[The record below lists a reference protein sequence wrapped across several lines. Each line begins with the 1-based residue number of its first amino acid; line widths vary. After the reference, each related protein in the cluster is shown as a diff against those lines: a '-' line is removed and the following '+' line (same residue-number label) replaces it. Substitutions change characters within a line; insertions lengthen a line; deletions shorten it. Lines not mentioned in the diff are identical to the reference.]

1 MAIKM
6 MLRTKAV
13 FRLALCLSVS
23 ACTDSH
29 ENFTATS
36 DGSNVQNVADAAIA
50 GGNVNMALN
59 ISRSVLARDPH
70 NLDALYHEGAA
81 YYAMGRCEDA
91 IAAYQRA
98 LQSDPHSSQAQTGI
112 GRCLIRRNALEA
124 ERAFTSAVA
133 DDPDNAAAQS
143 DLGVARALGGDFN
156 AP

>member
-59 ISRSVLARDPH
+59 ISQSVPA
-70 NLDALYHEGAA
+70 
-81 YYAMGRCEDA
+81 
-91 IAAYQRA
+91 
-98 LQSDPHSSQAQTGI
+98 
-112 GRCLIRRNALEA
+112 
-124 ERAFTSAVA
+124 
-133 DDPDNAAAQS
+133 
-143 DLGVARALGGDFN
+143 
-156 AP
+156 